1 MKFNRIC
8 PKCGS
13 EELYKGLIEETEE
26 AWVRHYT
33 CLECDTDIYLKYK
46 LAEIEFE
53 GVQYVLLRDLF

>member
-26 AWVRHYT
+26 AWVQHFT
-33 CLECDTDIYLKYK
+33 CLECDADIYLKYELTK
-46 LAEIEFE
+46 IEVE
-53 GVQYVLLRDLF
+53 EW